1 MDVRLGQVWSAADFD
16 GWDESGF
23 DGGRGSCLAVT
34 AQYVGD
40 DGIWDTADDINDAD
54 LNAVPA
60 MISYDSSAT
69 AGQRGGADRVRAF
82 LSVHPGGANFVYADG
97 SVHFYSDSVDRQ
109 NYINRSRIQS
119 REVQT
124 D

>member
-69 AGQRGGADRVRAF
+69 AGQRGGGGSSSSVFVGASRRGKFCLCRWLSPF
-82 LSVHPGGANFVYADG
+82 L
-97 SVHFYSDSVDRQ
+97 
-109 NYINRSRIQS
+109 
-119 REVQT
+119 
-124 D
+124 